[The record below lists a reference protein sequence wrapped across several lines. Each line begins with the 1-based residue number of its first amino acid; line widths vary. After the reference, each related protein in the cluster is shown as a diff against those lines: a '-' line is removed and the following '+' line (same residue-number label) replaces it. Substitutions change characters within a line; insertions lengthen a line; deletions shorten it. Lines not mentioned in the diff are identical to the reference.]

1 MNSNDSLSDRYFEDY
16 QVGSVHEFGHFE
28 MLETDIIEF
37 ARRFDP
43 QPIHTDPELARD
55 SVHGGLIASG
65 WHTGCVAMRMLVD
78 NFVSRVA
85 SIGSPG
91 MDDLRWFI
99 PVRPGDILSLRVTV
113 TETRRSRTRPDRGIV
128 TALMEVLNQ
137 ERVVVMSWKGLGFYL
152 CRESL
157 EQGSN

>member
-1 MNSNDSLSDRYFEDY
+1 MPLAERYFEDY
-16 QVGSVHEFGHFE
+16 HVGAVYEFGRYE
-28 MLETDIIEF
+28 MQEAEIIEF
-37 ARRFDP
+37 GKRYDP
-43 QPIHTDPELARD
+43 QPFHTDPELARD
-55 SVHGGLIASG
+55 TVHGGLIASG
-65 WHTGCVAMRMLVD
+65 WHTGSVAMRMLVD

-91 MDDLRWFI
+91 MDELRWFK

-128 TALMEVLNQ
+128 SALMEVLNQ
-137 ERVVVMSWKGLGFYL
+137 ERVTVMSWTGLGFYL

-157 EQGSN
+157 EAGSV